1 MNFQIHII
9 SDLKLILARYY
20 KNLNGDNLNVI
31 IDAANV
37 AFYHKGENSKAK
49 LNNIILAVRAL
60 EKENHNFL
68 IIADASLRHSID
80 DKETYLKLV
89 NDDIIDEVPVGTIAD
104 HYILTLAEEENAKI
118 LSNDKFRDF
127 SSEFPDIQ
135 SMRISFSIENN
146 NFILGKAKKPKKV
159 KNLLQN
165 ICDETL
171 NELERK
177 RWSVY
182 KGKETTKFTPLNVAK
197 QAILV
202 LDQSEQ
208 DSMSNKIEGI
218 FSKLPMFDKVME
230 MVDDV
235 ETSVPYVI
243 FVLVHPKD
251 YKAAVKDAG
260 NISVTIADRLRLV
273 HKPLIAVRNDLF
285 IKPGYFGLNIV
296 LTDEVVDFAP
306 YDVMIQT
313 NTYDESFIK
322 KNSRNIASTIAG
334 RLGSWKFPFVSV
346 RPNMV
351 LEKPGEFE
359 IYLEKSSRKD
369 KKDDFLLKKNIE
381 DFLLKENT

>member
-1 MNFQIHII
+1 MNIAFFLIVFVYWNQEDWRLFKALIIHINKI
-9 SDLKLILARYY
+9 IKIKKLLKGDIL
-20 KNLNGDNLNVI
+20 KVI
-31 IDAANV
+31 IDAADV
-37 AFYHKGENSKAK
+37 AHCQKEEGSKAK
-49 LNNIILAVRAL
+49 LKHITLAVKAL
-60 EKENHNFL
+60 EEGNHDFL
-68 IIADASLRHSID
+68 IIADASLRHNID
-80 DKETYLKLV
+80 DKETFVKLV
-89 NDDIIDEVPVGTIAD
+89 NDGIIDEVPVGTIAD
-104 HYILTLAEEENAKI
+104 HYILDLAYEEDAKV

-127 SSEFPDIQ
+127 MSEFPDIN
-135 SMRISFSIENN
+135 SIRIPFSIQDNEL
-146 NFILGKAKKPKKV
+146 IMGKAKKPKKV

-165 ICDETL
+165 ICDEIL

-177 RWSVY
+177 RWVVY

-197 QAILV
+197 QAILL

-208 DSMSNKIEGI
+208 DNVSSKIEGL

-260 NISVTIADRLRLV
+260 NISVTVADRLRLV

-296 LTDEVVDFAP
+296 LTDEVEDNPP
-306 YDVMIQT
+306 YNIEIQT
-313 NTYDESFIK
+313 NTYDEVFIK

-334 RLGSWKFPFVSV
+334 RLGTWKFPFVSV
-346 RPNMV
+346 KPNMI

-359 IYLEKSSRKD
+359 IYLEKNS
-369 KKDDFLLKKNIE
+369 KKKKE
-381 DFLLKENT
+381 K

>member
-135 SMRISFSIENN
+135 GMRISFSIENN

-369 KKDDFLLKKNIE
+369 KDKKDKGKN
-381 DFLLKENT
+381 KS

>member
-1 MNFQIHII
+1 M
-9 SDLKLILARYY
+9 
-20 KNLNGDNLNVI
+20 NVI

-146 NFILGKAKKPKKV
+146 NFVLGKTKKPKKV

-208 DSMSNKIEGI
+208 DSVSNKIEGI

-306 YDVMIQT
+306 FDIMIQT
-313 NTYDESFIK
+313 NTYDETFIK

-369 KKDDFLLKKNIE
+369 KNKDKGKD
-381 DFLLKENT
+381 

>member
-369 KKDDFLLKKNIE
+369 KDKKDKGKNKSKE
-381 DFLLKENT
+381 D

>member
-369 KKDDFLLKKNIE
+369 KKDKGKNKSK
-381 DFLLKENT
+381 DD

>member
-135 SMRISFSIENN
+135 SMRISFSRENN

-369 KKDDFLLKKNIE
+369 KDKGKNKSKDD
-381 DFLLKENT
+381 

>member
-369 KKDDFLLKKNIE
+369 KDKKDKGKNKILKI
-381 DFLLKENT
+381 FII

>member
-369 KKDDFLLKKNIE
+369 KDKKDKGKNKSKDD
-381 DFLLKENT
+381 

>member
-89 NDDIIDEVPVGTIAD
+89 NDDIIDEVSVGTIAD

-369 KKDDFLLKKNIE
+369 KDKGKNKSKDD
-381 DFLLKENT
+381 

>member
-1 MNFQIHII
+1 M
-9 SDLKLILARYY
+9 
-20 KNLNGDNLNVI
+20 
-31 IDAANV
+31 
-37 AFYHKGENSKAK
+37 
-49 LNNIILAVRAL
+49 RAL

-369 KKDDFLLKKNIE
+369 KDKGKNKSKDD
-381 DFLLKENT
+381 

>member
-359 IYLEKSSRKD
+359 INHEKSSRKD
-369 KKDDFLLKKNIE
+369 KDKGKNKSKDD
-381 DFLLKENT
+381 

>member
-235 ETSVPYVI
+235 
-243 FVLVHPKD
+243 D
-251 YKAAVKDAG
+251 
-260 NISVTIADRLRLV
+260 
-273 HKPLIAVRNDLF
+273 KPLIAVRNDLF

-369 KKDDFLLKKNIE
+369 KDKGKNKSKDD
-381 DFLLKENT
+381 

>member
-1 MNFQIHII
+1 M
-9 SDLKLILARYY
+9 
-20 KNLNGDNLNVI
+20 NVI

-80 DKETYLKLV
+80 DKDTYLKLV
-89 NDDIIDEVPVGTIAD
+89 NDDVIDEVPVGTIAD

-127 SSEFPDIQ
+127 ASEFPDIQ
-135 SMRISFSIENN
+135 SMRIPFSIENN
-146 NFILGKAKKPKKV
+146 NFILGKTKKPKKV

-202 LDQSEQ
+202 LDQSEH
-208 DSMSNKIEGI
+208 DNMSNKIEGI
-218 FSKLPMFDKVME
+218 FSRLPMFDKVME

-306 YDVMIQT
+306 YDIMIQT
-313 NTYDESFIK
+313 NTYDETFIK

-369 KKDDFLLKKNIE
+369 KDKGKD
-381 DFLLKENT
+381 

>member
-1 MNFQIHII
+1 MKGDI
-9 SDLKLILARYY
+9 LK
-20 KNLNGDNLNVI
+20 VI

-37 AFYHKGENSKAK
+37 AHFHKEEGAKAK
-49 LNNIILAVRAL
+49 LKNITLAVKAL
-60 EKENHNFL
+60 EEEGHDFL
-68 IIADASLRHSID
+68 IIADASLRHNID
-80 DKETYLKLV
+80 DKETFVRLV
-89 NDDIIDEVPVGTIAD
+89 NDGIIDEVPVGTIAD
-104 HYILTLAEEENAKI
+104 HYILDLAYEEDAKV

-127 SSEFPDIQ
+127 MSEFPDIN
-135 SMRISFSIENN
+135 SIRIPFSIQDNE
-146 NFILGKAKKPKKV
+146 LVMGKAKKPKKV

-177 RWSVY
+177 RWVVY

-197 QAILV
+197 QAILL
-202 LDQSEQ
+202 LDESEQ
-208 DSMSNKIEGI
+208 DNVSSKIEGI

-260 NISVTIADRLRLV
+260 NISVTVADRLRLV

-296 LTDEVVDFAP
+296 LTDEVEDNPP
-306 YDVMIQT
+306 YNIEIQT
-313 NTYDESFIK
+313 NTYDEVFIK

-346 RPNMV
+346 KPNMI

-359 IYLEKSSRKD
+359 IYLEKNSKKKKD
-369 KKDDFLLKKNIE
+369 KD
-381 DFLLKENT
+381 

>member
-260 NISVTIADRLRLV
+260 NILVTIADRLRLV

-369 KKDDFLLKKNIE
+369 KDKKDKGKNKSKDD
-381 DFLLKENT
+381 

>member
-313 NTYDESFIK
+313 NTYDESVIK

-369 KKDDFLLKKNIE
+369 KDKGKNKSKDD
-381 DFLLKENT
+381 